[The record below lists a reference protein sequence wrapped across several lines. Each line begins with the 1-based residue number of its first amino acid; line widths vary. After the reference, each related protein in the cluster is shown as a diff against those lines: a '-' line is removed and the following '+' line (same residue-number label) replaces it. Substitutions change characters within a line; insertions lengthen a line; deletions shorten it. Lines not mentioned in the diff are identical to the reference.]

1 MPSRDRLND
10 FIAMV
15 ESGDHVRAIEDF
27 YHEDASMQEN
37 GAEPRKSRDVLVNF
51 EASALDSLA
60 SMITHP
66 VNSVV
71 LDEDKVA
78 IHWTF
83 EQTLPDG
90 RSRIIDEIAMQQ
102 WEGDRIMK
110 ERFFYDSAASKWR

>member
-1 MPSRDRLND
+1 MPSQDRLND

-15 ESGDHVRAIEDF
+15 ESGDHVKAIEDF

-37 GAEPRKSRDVLVNF
+37 GEKPRKSRDILVNF
-51 EASALDSLA
+51 EAAALDSLA

-66 VNSVV
+66 AKSVV
-71 LDEDKVA
+71 LDGDNVA

-90 RSRIIDEIAMQQ
+90 RSRTIDE
-102 WEGDRIMK
+102 
-110 ERFFYDSAASKWR
+110 SVSPASF